1 MPEGK
6 LSPSDCGQTEPVRD
20 PQVTQELNHLG
31 RVVEELDGLCRGPES
46 DALSL
51 LVERIRPIQRD
62 QPPPTP
68 EPTTGAG
75 EGKEEE
81 LVIVA
86 SQIRAIRRDVQ
97 LLILYKSRL
106 IDEIHD
112 HRNRIEL

>member
-6 LSPSDCGQTEPVRD
+6 LSSPDCGQTEPLRD

-31 RVVEELDGLCRGPES
+31 RVVEELDGLCRGSES

-62 QPPPTP
+62 QPPPAP
-68 EPTTGAG
+68 ESTGAG
-75 EGKEEE
+75 EKKEEE
-81 LVIVA
+81 LVPVA